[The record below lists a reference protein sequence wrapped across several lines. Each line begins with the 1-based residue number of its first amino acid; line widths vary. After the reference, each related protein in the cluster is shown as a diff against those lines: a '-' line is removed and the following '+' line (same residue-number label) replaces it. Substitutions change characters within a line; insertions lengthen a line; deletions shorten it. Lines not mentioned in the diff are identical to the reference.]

1 MISFSYPPINYTN
14 MKQLFLTL
22 CLMLAAMSC
31 GAQNAEAIEAKLN
44 EYGRILNSKQNIYY
58 YIGEDGKVTDV
69 VMSSTIDYDLQQD
82 IKEFFKSLPP
92 FAGGAGR
99 DMVTIVPATAVEK
112 SQGYVSQNVS
122 GDKEVD
128 DKMSNR
134 VLATADAVKK
144 QEEVKLDDGPQVYDK
159 VEKMPYVI
167 GGKAVWAKY
176 LEENKTYPA
185 IAKEFGAQDRVVVS
199 FIVERNG
206 KVSHVTPVKSCDPY
220 LEREAVRLIQGMPKW
235 MPGVHCGTVSRVRY
249 TLAIPFRL
257 N

>member
-1 MISFSYPPINYTN
+1 
-14 MKQLFLTL
+14 MKQLLLTVCLTL
-22 CLMLAAMSC
+22 AALTCS
-31 GAQNAEAIEAKLN
+31 AQNAEVIEEKLN

-58 YIGEDGKVTDV
+58 FIGDDGKVTDV
-69 VMSSTIDYDLQQD
+69 VMSSTIDYDMQQE
-82 IKEFFKSLPP
+82 ITEFFKSLPP
-92 FAGGAGR
+92 FSGGAGR
-99 DMVTIVPATAVEK
+99 DMVTIVPSSNIEK
-112 SQGYVSQNVS
+112 SQGYVSQNLS
-122 GDKEVD
+122 GGDREVEDKT
-128 DKMSNR
+128 SNR

-144 QEEVKLDDGPQVYDK
+144 QKEVSKLDDGPQVYDK

-185 IAKEFGAQDRVVVS
+185 IAKEFGAQDRVLVS

-235 MPGVHCGTVSRVRY
+235 MPGVQSGTVSRVRY